1 MVPTLSR
8 NCCAAS
14 AAAGELTIADKP
26 KQKIAPPRE
35 TTNRSIGL
43 S

>member
-8 NCCAAS
+8 NCFG
-14 AAAGELTIADKP
+14 AAGELTIADKP